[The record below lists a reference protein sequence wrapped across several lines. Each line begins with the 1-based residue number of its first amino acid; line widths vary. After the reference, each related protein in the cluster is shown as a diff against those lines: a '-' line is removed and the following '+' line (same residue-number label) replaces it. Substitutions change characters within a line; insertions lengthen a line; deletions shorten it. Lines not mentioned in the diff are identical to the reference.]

1 MILVMTSTLALQAR
15 RMAWTMIAV
24 AGLFPGRDRFTAE
37 DLDNDGLVNVNDIL
51 LLLGEFGCAVNCTF
65 DLNGMNGVDVG
76 DFLLLLGAYGLP
88 CSN

>member
-1 MILVMTSTLALQAR
+1 M
-15 RMAWTMIAV
+15 
-24 AGLFPGRDRFTAE
+24 
-37 DLDNDGLVNVNDIL
+37 NVNDIL

-65 DLNGMNGVDVG
+65 DLNGINGVDVG